1 MIDILEGIKVDHIW
15 SNNLF
20 SQKSIAIKLGI
31 WNNLSEEEKSYYE
44 RITPYEARLNGNEFK
59 GELIEEKVYGEITK
73 NGVFELNNH
82 IKSNGGVF
90 YDIGSG
96 NGKLL
101 LQMAVIS
108 NFDSYVGIEIE
119 KIRYLYSI
127 DIKNQIEAEN
137 VSFIN
142 EDILNADISDA
153 SFIFINDLM
162 FGEEMRE
169 KILNIIPSG
178 CVFTSVYDFE
188 NCELLYNIE
197 LEVEWMEKKVPFKI
211 WEKK

>member
-1 MIDILEGIKVDHIW
+1 MIDILESITIDHIW
-15 SNNLF
+15 SNDLF

-31 WNNLSEEEKSYYE
+31 WNLLSDEERSYYE
-44 RITPYEARLNGNEFK
+44 RITPYEARLNGNDFK

-73 NGVFELNNH
+73 NGVFELNKN

-108 NFDSYVGIEIE
+108 GFDKYVGIEIE

-127 DIKNQIEAEN
+127 DIKNQVEIENA
-137 VSFIN
+137 SFIN
-142 EDILNADISDA
+142 DDVLNVDISDA
-153 SFIFINDLM
+153 GFIFINDLM
-162 FGEEMRE
+162 FSEEMRNQ
-169 KILNIIPSG
+169 ILHKIPSG
-178 CVFTSVYDFE
+178 CVFTSVYDFD
-188 NCELLYNIE
+188 NCDLLNNIE
-197 LEVEWMEKKVPFKI
+197 LEVEWMETKVPFKI
-211 WEKK
+211 WKKK